1 MLSAPLESK
10 SHPRMRRLLAL
21 LLIAAV
27 LAGASGLW
35 QWSQWRQ
42 FLDTPINPDGGLTLW
57 IEPGDGLVDLID
69 QLEILGLAQ
78 PDWRWRL
85 YGRLEGPRLKRG
97 EFRLDSKLTV
107 DRMIAALESGNVLE
121 HRFTIVEG
129 WTLKQLRQTLS
140 DDPRLRQDS
149 RSLDEEDLMER
160 FGCTGCPAE
169 GRFLP
174 ETYFFIRGSS
184 DLALLERA
192 YRAMVQALDEAWEAR
207 STELPI
213 DGPDELLILASLI
226 ERETGAPFE
235 RREIAGVFKRRLE
248 LGMRLQTD
256 PTVVYGLDDSF
267 DGRIRRV
274 HLRTDHPW
282 NTYTRHGLPAT
293 AIALPGR
300 ASLLAAAQP
309 SEGSSLYFV
318 SRGDGTHQFS
328 DTLREHNAA
337 VDRYIRGR

>member
-1 MLSAPLESK
+1 
-10 SHPRMRRLLAL
+10 MRRLLTLFL
-21 LLIAAV
+21 LAAV
-27 LAGASGLW
+27 LIGLGLVW
-35 QWSQWRQ
+35 QWAQWRQ
-42 FLDTPINPDGGLTLW
+42 FLDTPVNPDSQLTLW
-57 IEPGDGLVDLID
+57 IGPGEGLGDLVD
-69 QLEILGLAQ
+69 QLQTLGLAR

-85 YGRLEGPRLKRG
+85 YGRLESPQLKRG
-97 EFRLDSKLTV
+97 EFRLDPDLTPG
-107 DRMIAALESGNVLE
+107 RLILALETGDVLE

-129 WTLKQLRQTLS
+129 WTLRQLRQTLAE
-140 DDPRLRQDS
+140 DPRFLHDS
-149 RSLDEEDLMER
+149 QLLGDEALMAR
-160 FGCTGCPAE
+160 FGCPGCPAE

-192 YRAMVQALDEAWEAR
+192 YRAMATALDEAWAQR
-207 STELPI
+207 VPDLPI
-213 DGPDELLILASLI
+213 DSPDELLILASLI

-235 RREIAGVFKRRLE
+235 RPEVAGVFKRRLE
-248 LGMRLQTD
+248 QGMRLQTD
-256 PTVVYGLDDSF
+256 PTVVYGLDADF

-300 ASLLAAAQP
+300 ASLLAAARP
-309 SEGSSLYFV
+309 AEGSSLYFV
-318 SRGDGTHQFS
+318 SRGDGTHHFS